1 MPFCSERCRLIDLG
15 QLGVGEVRDL
25 RRRSIPNAGQD
36 QDEDDRLSAPRARD
50 RDVVWLRAT
59 RRKPQAPRD
68 RSRRSA
74 IAWVAARLRRRT
86 GPRLRGASRILL
98 AIPGIWA
105 AGVVARDIGK
115 EDPQIVVVDEVVG
128 QWMTLA
134 GASTLNWKSW
144 LLAFAL
150 FRLFDIWKPPPVR
163 QLERLPGGLG
173 IVADDAMA
181 GVYGALVLFAA
192 GWFNLY

>member
-1 MPFCSERCRLIDLG
+1 LSGLARVIATWFWCGYAPKAPG
-15 QLGVGEVRDL
+15 T
-25 RRRSIPNAGQD
+25 AGS
-36 QDEDDRLSAPRARD
+36 LAA
-50 RDVVWLRAT
+50 V
-59 RRKPQAPRD
+59 
-68 RSRRSA
+68 A
-74 IAWVAARLRRRT
+74 IAWLLHTYAGVTAIAF
-86 GPRLRGASRILL
+86 ASFALLL

-105 AGVVARDIGK
+105 AGVVARESGK

-128 QWMTLA
+128 QWIALA
-134 GASTLNWKSW
+134 GATALNWKSW
-144 LLAFAL
+144 LLALVL